1 MSTSHGTTL
10 SAAPIVKRLHGKVA
24 IITGGASGI
33 GESTARL
40 FVRYGAKVVIA
51 DIQDDLGQ
59 SVREDVDPTGQTIS
73 YIHCDVTQ
81 EADLQNLI
89 DSTIEKHGKIDIM
102 YNNAGIPGA
111 FGRSIVDTSF
121 EEFKKVID
129 VNLLGSFLG
138 AKHAARVMIPAK
150 KGCILFTSSVASVI
164 AGETPNAYTTSK
176 HAIVGLTKNLCV
188 ELGQYGIRVNC
199 ISPFALATPL
209 LTDAVN
215 MEASTLEA
223 AIYESAVL
231 KGTFITTEDIA
242 EAAVYLSSDE
252 SKYVNGLNLVVD
264 GGYTTTNPTF
274 SMSVKASLKQNL

>member
-1 MSTSHGTTL
+1 C
-10 SAAPIVKRLHGKVA
+10 RLHGKVA
-24 IITGGASGI
+24 IITGAASGI
-33 GESTARL
+33 GECTARL
-40 FVRYGAKVVIA
+40 FVLYGAKLVIA

-59 SVREDVDPTGQTIS
+59 SVCEDVDPTGQTIS
-73 YIHCDVTQ
+73 YIHSDVTQ
-81 EADLQNLI
+81 EADLENLI
-89 DSTIEKHGKIDIM
+89 DTTIEKHGKLDIM
-102 YNNAGIPGA
+102 YNNAGIAGA
-111 FGRSIVDTSF
+111 FGKSIVDTSF

-129 VNLLGSFLG
+129 VNVLGSFLG

-150 KGCILFTSSVASVI
+150 KGCILFTSSVACVI

-209 LTDAVN
+209 LTNAVN

-223 AIYESAVL
+223 AVYESAVL
-231 KGTFITTEDIA
+231 KGTFIKTEDVA

-252 SKYVNGLNLVVD
+252 SKYINGLNLVVD
-264 GGYTTTNPTF
+264 GGYATTNPTF
-274 SMSVKASLKQNL
+274 STSLKASLK

>member
-1 MSTSHGTTL
+1 MSTSHGTLL
-10 SAAPIVKRLHGKVA
+10 SAAPIGNRLHDKVA

-59 SVREDVDPTGQTIS
+59 SICKDVDPKGQAMS
-73 YIHCDVTQ
+73 YIHCDVTK
-81 EADLQNLI
+81 EADLENLV
-89 DSTIEKHGKIDIM
+89 DSAIEKHGKLDIM
-102 YNNAGIPGA
+102 YNNAGVVGT
-111 FGRSIVDTSF
+111 FGRSTVDTDL
-121 EEFKKVID
+121 EEFKRVID
-129 VNLLGSFLG
+129 VNVLGSFLG

-150 KGCILFTSSVASVI
+150 KGCILFSSSVASII

-209 LTDAVN
+209 LTNAVK

-252 SKYVNGLNLVVD
+252 SKYVSGLNLVMD
-264 GGYTTTNPTF
+264 GGYVTTNPTF
-274 SMSVKASLKQNL
+274 STSLKASLK

>member
-1 MSTSHGTTL
+1 MSTSHGTL
-10 SAAPIVKRLHGKVA
+10 YEAPVAKRLQDKVA

-59 SVREDVDPTGQTIS
+59 SVCKDVDPTGQTIS
-73 YIHCDVTQ
+73 YIHCDVTK
-81 EADLQNLI
+81 EADLENLI
-89 DSTIEKHGKIDIM
+89 DSTMEKYGKLDIM
-102 YNNAGIPGA
+102 YNNAGVVDA
-111 FGRSIVDTSF
+111 FGKSILGTNF
-121 EEFKKVID
+121 EDFKRVID
-129 VNLLGSFLG
+129 VNVLGSFLG

-150 KGCILFTSSVASVI
+150 KGCILFTASVASII

-223 AIYESAVL
+223 AAYRSAVL
-231 KGTFITTEDIA
+231 KGTLIKAEDIA
-242 EAAVYLSSDE
+242 EAAVFLSSDE
-252 SKYVNGLNLVVD
+252 SRYVNGLNLVVD
-264 GGYTTTNPTF
+264 GGYTTTNPAF
-274 SMSVKASLKQNL
+274 SMSVKASLQ

>member
-1 MSTSHGTTL
+1 MSTSHGTLL
-10 SAAPIVKRLHGKVA
+10 SAAPIANSNRLQGKVA

-40 FVRYGAKVVIA
+40 FVRYGAK
-51 DIQDDLGQ
+51 
-59 SVREDVDPTGQTIS
+59 SYVDPTGQTIS

-89 DSTIEKHGKIDIM
+89 DSTIEKHGMLDIM

-121 EEFKKVID
+121 EEFKKVRSW
-129 VNLLGSFLG
+129 VLT

-176 HAIVGLTKNLCV
+176 HAIVGLTKKLCV

-209 LTDAVN
+209 LTNAVN

-223 AIYESAVL
+223 AVYESAVL
-231 KGTFITTEDIA
+231 KGTYIKTEDIA

-264 GGYTTTNPTF
+264 GGYATTNPTF
-274 SMSVKASLKQNL
+274 STSLKASLK

>member
-1 MSTSHGTTL
+1 MSTSSHGTL
-10 SAAPIVKRLHGKVA
+10 FEAPVANRLHGKVA

-40 FVRYGAKVVIA
+40 FVRYGANVIA

-59 SVREDVDPTGQTIS
+59 SVCEDVDPTGRTIS
-73 YIHCDVTQ
+73 YIHCDVTE
-81 EADLQNLI
+81 EADIENLV
-89 DSTIEKHGKIDIM
+89 DSTIKKYGKLDIM
-102 YNNAGIPGA
+102 YNNAGIING
-111 FGRSIVDTSF
+111 FGKSILDTSF

-129 VNLLGSFLG
+129 VNVLGSFLG

-150 KGCILFTSSVASVI
+150 KGCILFTASVASII
-164 AGETPNAYTTSK
+164 AGDTANAYTTSK

-188 ELGQYGIRVNC
+188 ELGQHGIRVNC
-199 ISPFALATPL
+199 ISPFAIASRLLA
-209 LTDAVN
+209 DAIN
-215 MEASTLEA
+215 MDTSTLEA
-223 AIYESAVL
+223 AVYESAVL
-231 KGTFITTEDIA
+231 KGTLIKAEDIA

-274 SMSVKASLKQNL
+274 SMSLKASFK

>member
-1 MSTSHGTTL
+1 MSTSHGTLL
-10 SAAPIVKRLHGKVA
+10 SNSNRLHGKVA
-24 IITGGASGI
+24 IITGGATGI

-59 SVREDVDPTGQTIS
+59 SVSKDVDPTGQAIS
-73 YIHCDVTQ
+73 YVHCDVTK
-81 EADLQNLI
+81 EADLENLV
-89 DSTIEKHGKIDIM
+89 DSTIEKHGKLDIM
-102 YNNAGIPGA
+102 YNNAGVVGT
-111 FGRSIVDTSF
+111 FGRSTVDTDF
-121 EEFKKVID
+121 EEFKRVID
-129 VNLLGSFLG
+129 VNVLGSFLG

-164 AGETPNAYTTSK
+164 AGETPHAYTTSK

-209 LTDAVN
+209 LTNAVN

-223 AIYESAVL
+223 AIYKSAVL

-252 SKYVNGLNLVVD
+252 SKYVSGLNLVVD
-264 GGYTTTNPTF
+264 GGYATTNPTF
-274 SMSVKASLKQNL
+274 STSMQASLK

>member
-1 MSTSHGTTL
+1 MSTSHGAL
-10 SAAPIVKRLHGKVA
+10 FEAPIAKRLHGKVA

-40 FVRYGAKVVIA
+40 FVHYGAKVVIA

-59 SVREDVDPTGQTIS
+59 SICKDVDPTGQIIS

-81 EADLQNLI
+81 EADLENLV
-89 DSTIEKHGKIDIM
+89 DSTIEKHGKLDIM
-102 YNNAGIPGA
+102 YNNAGIAGA
-111 FGRSIVDTSF
+111 FGKSIVDTSF
-121 EEFKKVID
+121 VEFKKVID
-129 VNLLGSFLG
+129 VNVLGSFLG

-150 KGCILFTSSVASVI
+150 KGCILFTSSVASII
-164 AGETPNAYTTSK
+164 AGETPNPYTTSK

-199 ISPFALATPL
+199 ISPFALPTPL
-209 LTDAVN
+209 LTNAVN

-223 AIYESAVL
+223 AVYESAVL
-231 KGTFITTEDIA
+231 KGTFIKTEDVA
-242 EAAVYLSSDE
+242 EAAVYLCSDE

-264 GGYTTTNPTF
+264 GGYATTNPTF
-274 SMSVKASLKQNL
+274 STSLKASLK